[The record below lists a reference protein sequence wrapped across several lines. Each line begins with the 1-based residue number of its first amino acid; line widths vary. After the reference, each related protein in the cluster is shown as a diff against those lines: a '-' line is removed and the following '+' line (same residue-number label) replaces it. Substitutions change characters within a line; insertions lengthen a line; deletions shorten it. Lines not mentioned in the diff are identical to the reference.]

1 MLATMHERVEQWI
14 QESVKVDLSK
24 WAIMAPTRTP

>member
-14 QESVKVDLSK
+14 QESAKVDLPK
-24 WAIMAPTRTP
+24 WAIMAPTPTP